1 VDEPEQVLLAV
12 ALSTSEDDELSSAID
27 EHTLLPGTRHAH
39 ASPAGELQQSLVAKK
54 TKGAKD
60 GIGVDSHLGGEILG
74 RWEAIAWL
82 GLATGDG
89 ASYLGGDLVMQCHWL
104 SAVDLDVRDDAM
116 NTSIMDVLT
125 QEELDAQ
132 ALIAEAR
139 ARQRR
144 RWRRRALLVAAIVVV
159 VGAGV
164 GGYEAIGF
172 SGSSMSGPFATAASR
187 TWHSTGP
194 TMWFH
199 GGPPNYLGA
208 GPSSL
213 ITCAGTSDG
222 ACYVVIQANGVAPN
236 GKPTEPG
243 GTPGFAPFRS
253 TAYRTTND
261 GRTWRQ
267 LALPPATWL
276 SSPIACASADS
287 CAVGA
292 VLNAGQPP
300 NEPGSTVA
308 VLTTRDGG
316 RSWQEHLLPSSV
328 GLVTDMSCPTI
339 SHCVAL
345 AWGQDAPVIDGL
357 QPLSGA
363 DRFYA
368 TSVLTSNDG
377 GISWTASANL
387 PGRSGQHYL
396 YLSSVACT
404 EASCIFI
411 GEGADIVPISAEGAY
426 RTEDSRGIVLAST
439 DGGRTLSESYQPP
452 GWPDAVACAEASNCL
467 VAFTN
472 ARSGKV
478 TMLAGG
484 AGLPWHALRAAG
496 LPTLNTGSS
505 WLACPATG
513 HCMVVGTQVA
523 VTTDGGEHW
532 RLTGPLPPAPSGYS
546 SNYPGQ
552 AACLPS
558 GRCLLMQDV
567 SPSSSSSGGVAARV
581 LRNTP

>member
-1 VDEPEQVLLAV
+1 
-12 ALSTSEDDELSSAID
+12 
-27 EHTLLPGTRHAH
+27 
-39 ASPAGELQQSLVAKK
+39 
-54 TKGAKD
+54 
-60 GIGVDSHLGGEILG
+60 
-74 RWEAIAWL
+74 
-82 GLATGDG
+82 
-89 ASYLGGDLVMQCHWL
+89 
-104 SAVDLDVRDDAM
+104 M
-116 NTSIMDVLT
+116 NTSIMEVLT
-125 QEELDAQ
+125 REELDAQ

-144 RWRRRALLVAAIVVV
+144 RRRRRALLVAAIVVV

-164 GGYEAIGF
+164 GGYEAIGS

-187 TWHSTGP
+187 TWHITGP

-213 ITCAGTSDG
+213 ITCAGTSDA
-222 ACYVVIQANGVAPN
+222 ACYVVIQANGIAPD

-243 GTPGFAPFRS
+243 VTPGFALFRS

-261 GRTWRQ
+261 GRTWSQ

-316 RSWQEHLLPSSV
+316 GSWQEHSLPSSA
-328 GLVTDMSCPTI
+328 GLVTDISCPTI

-345 AWGQDAPVIDGL
+345 VWGQDAPVIDGL
-357 QPLSGA
+357 QPVSGA

-377 GISWTASANL
+377 GASWTPSANL

-396 YLSSVACT
+396 YLSAVACT
-404 EASCIFI
+404 GANCIFI
-411 GEGADIVPISAEGAY
+411 GEGADIVPVPARGAY
-426 RTEDSRGIVLAST
+426 STVDSGGVVLAST
-439 DGGRTLSESYQPP
+439 DGGSTLSESYQPP
-452 GWPDAVACAEASNCL
+452 GWPDAAACAGASNCL

-472 ARSGKV
+472 AGNGKV

-484 AGLPWHALRAAG
+484 AGRPWHALRAAG
-496 LPTLNTGSS
+496 LPTLNAGSS
-505 WLACPATG
+505 WLACPRTG

-523 VTTDGGEHW
+523 VTTDGGNYW
-532 RLTGPLPPAPSGYS
+532 RLIGPLPAAPSGYS
-546 SNYPGQ
+546 NNFPGQ
-552 AACLPS
+552 AACLSS
-558 GRCLLMQDV
+558 GRCLLLVDA
-567 SPSSSSSGGVAARV
+567 SPSSSSSGAVAARV
-581 LRNTP
+581 LTNTP